1 MLKNPVDLRAR
12 RTETQLQT
20 TLLCLLERKPLHQI
34 TVAELCRLC
43 PCNRATF
50 YDHYQD
56 IYSLV
61 DALEDGVVEHLQE
74 LMDQIRT
81 GSPDSGAVSALF
93 FQFLQEYKRP
103 LRLLLRGE
111 TSPDFLQKLDHA
123 IFPFFETMVR
133 QNYLVP
139 PEYSADQL
147 QAILRFLTSGYYGF
161 FLQELEPDSTLRPEL
176 PQLAASISDQCLS
189 GFFARSPAHTPL
201 A

>member
-1 MLKNPVDLRAR
+1 MLKNPVDLRTR

-189 GFFARSPAHTPL
+189 GFFARSPAHNPL